1 MKEMKIIHIAFE
13 IAEVLNRNVEEVFKA
28 KQIEK

>member
-1 MKEMKIIHIAFE
+1 MKEMKFIPIAFE
-13 IAEVLNRNVEEVFKA
+13 IDEVLNRNVEEVFKA

>member
-1 MKEMKIIHIAFE
+1 MKEMKILPIAFE

>member
-1 MKEMKIIHIAFE
+1 MNEMKRLPIAFK